1 MPVKIENRSTV
12 VIADLEAQIEK
23 VLDCVPVEHLRG
35 FGRLRVVDRIEDPRL
50 PRAQTEMLPILYHPR
65 IPGTPSAFGEIA
77 LAVVFPAES
86 FLKRMVRKANRKPI
100 VAELVLTIVAQHY
113 LFTLTSRK
121 KKGGE
126 IERAAR
132 EYVQKYFKVW
142 RDRQSGLRARIFK
155 PFVPMI
161 ERWQKSLRRA
171 EASRRKKA
179 AS

>member
-1 MPVKIENRSTV
+1 MPVKIEHQSTIPV
-12 VIADLEAQIEK
+12 ADLEAQIEK

-35 FGRLRVVDRIEDPRL
+35 FGRIRVVDRITDPRL
-50 PRAQTEMLPILYHPR
+50 PKAQAEQLPVLYHPR
-65 IPGTPSAFGEIA
+65 VPGTPSAFGEIA

-86 FLKRMVRKANRKPI
+86 LFKRLVRRANRKPI
-100 VAELVLTIVAQHY
+100 IAELVLTLVAQHY

-132 EYVQKYFKVW
+132 EYVQRYFKVW
-142 RDRQSGLRARIFK
+142 RDRQGGLRARLFK
-155 PFVPMI
+155 PLVPYI

-171 EASRRKKA
+171 HASRGKT

>member
-1 MPVKIENRSTV
+1 MPVRIENQST
-12 VIADLEAQIEK
+12 IQLADLEAQIDK

-35 FGRLRVVDRIEDPRL
+35 FGRIRVVDRISDPRL
-50 PRAQTEMLPILYHPR
+50 PKAQSEILPVLYHPR
-65 IPGTPSAFGEIA
+65 LPGTPSAFGEIA

-86 FLKRMVRKANRKPI
+86 FFKRLMRRANRKPI
-100 VAELVLTIVAQHY
+100 VAELVLSLVAQHY

-132 EYVQKYFKVW
+132 DYVQKYFKVW
-142 RDRQSGLRARIFK
+142 RDRQSGLRARLFK
-155 PFVPMI
+155 PLVPFV

-171 EASRRKKA
+171 EASRRKA